1 MYIADYSNQRI
12 RKITISNGIISTIVG
27 TGTTTYNGD
36 NGQATSAT
44 LSYPYSVA
52 VDSSGIMILRTHGN
66 SVLATIIYLL
76 LPRQCVHP

>member
-1 MYIADYSNQRI
+1 MYIADCINQRI

-27 TGTTTYNGD
+27 TGSASYSGD
-36 NGQATSAT
+36 NGPATSAT
-44 LSYPYSVA
+44 LSYPYGVA

-66 SVLATIIYLL
+66 SVLATLIYLL